1 MSPSDSGNFIDVVD
15 ELFKSL
21 ELDAKRKGGQ
31 LSLAKLQAARA
42 KVAGMKAKYHE
53 ERVRGGR
60 AKGFAS
66 ARGKSVTEQ
75 KPQILDAILFT
86 RCYPAD
92 IYENMKVRIR
102 DFLGWRQTK
111 EVQGKL
117 RYRPGVAIGETQAR
131 KHLQEADEF
140 LKQVENSG

>member
-42 KVAGMKAKYHE
+42 KFDGMKAKYHE

-66 ARGKSVTEQ
+66 ARGKPEAEQ
-75 KPQILDAILFT
+75 KPQIQDAILYARSCPPQYFSST
-86 RCYPAD
+86 
-92 IYENMKVRIR
+92 KVRVR
-102 DFLGWRQTK
+102 DFLVWRQSK
-111 EVQGKL
+111 DNREKL
-117 RYRPGVAIGETQAR
+117 RYRPGKEIGETQAR
-131 KHLQEADEF
+131 IHLQEADEF

>member
-42 KVAGMKAKYHE
+42 KIEGTKAKYHE

-66 ARGKSVTEQ
+66 AHGKTEAEQ

-86 RCYPAD
+86 RCYRAD
-92 IYENMKVRIR
+92 TYKNTKERVM
-102 DFLGWRQTK
+102 DFLAWRQTK
-111 EVQGKL
+111 EAQGKL
-117 RYRPGVAIGETQAR
+117 RYRPGRTIGETQAR
-131 KHLQEADEF
+131 VHLREADDF
-140 LKQVENSG
+140 LERVKNSE